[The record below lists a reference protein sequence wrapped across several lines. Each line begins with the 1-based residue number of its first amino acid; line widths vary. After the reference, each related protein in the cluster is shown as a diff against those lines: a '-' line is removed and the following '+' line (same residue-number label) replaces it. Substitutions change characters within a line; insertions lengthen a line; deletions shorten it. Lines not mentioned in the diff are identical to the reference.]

1 MSESAKAEPS
11 IWVLAD
17 PLAGNRS
24 QCLGVADALGLPYK
38 VKTLSYN
45 ILARLPNAILGAGF
59 MSLVPDARDGMKAPW
74 PDLVIAAGRR
84 TAPIARAIKKVN
96 GRRTRLVQIMDPGA
110 FGAAAFDLIAKPNH
124 DGPDDRANVMR
135 VTGAPHGLTAAKLEA
150 ARTQWAPIFK
160 DLPRP
165 LIALLVGGDTRRR
178 AFTPAMARELG
189 RRVNKI
195 AEDIDGALLI
205 TTSRR
210 SGKPATE
217 ALLAEITQP
226 WHVHRWGDP
235 GENPY
240 LGYIASA
247 DFIVVT
253 GESVSM
259 CSEACATDKPVAIFA
274 PAELITEKHARLHAE
289 LYAKN
294 HAQRLGETFPTGT
307 HEPLNAATEIAA
319 AIRARLLA

>member
-1 MSESAKAEPS
+1 MSETAKAEPLV
-11 IWVLAD
+11 WVLAD

-24 QCLGVADALGLPYK
+24 QCLGVADALGLAYK

-45 ILARLPNAILGAGF
+45 ILARLPNAFLGAAF
-59 MSLVPDARDGMKAPW
+59 MSLSPDARDGMTAPW

-84 TAPIARAIKKVN
+84 TAPIARAVKRVG

-124 DGPDDRANVMR
+124 DGPDARSNVMR
-135 VTGAPHGLTAAKLEA
+135 VTGAPHGLTAAKLDEA
-150 ARTQWAPIFK
+150 RAAWAPIFK

-165 LIALLVGGDTRRR
+165 LIAVLVGGDTRRR
-178 AFTPAMARELG
+178 AFTPTMARELG

-195 AEDIDGALLI
+195 AEDTDGALLI

-226 WHVHRWGDP
+226 WHVHRWGDA
-235 GENPY
+235 GDNPY
-240 LGYIASA
+240 VGYIACA
-247 DFIVVT
+247 DMIAVT

-259 CSEACATDKPVAIFA
+259 CSEACAGDKPVAIFA
-274 PAELITEKHARLHAE
+274 PAKLITEKHARLHAE
-289 LYAKN
+289 LYAKGY
-294 HAQRLGETFPTGT
+294 AKPLGETFETAT
-307 HEPLNAATEIAA
+307 HAPLNAAADIAA

>member
-1 MSESAKAEPS
+1 MSEPAKAAPLV
-11 IWVLAD
+11 WVLAD

-45 ILARLPNAILGAGF
+45 VLARLPNAILGARF
-59 MSLVPDARDGMKAPW
+59 TTLAPDARDAMTAPW
-74 PDLVIAAGRR
+74 PDLAIAAGRR
-84 TAPIARAIKKVN
+84 TAPIARAIKRIN

-110 FGAAAFDLIAKPNH
+110 FGAADFDLIAKPNH
-124 DGPDDRANVMR
+124 DGPDDRPNTIR
-135 VTGAPHGLTAAKLEA
+135 VTGAPHGLTAAKLDA
-150 ARTQWAPIFK
+150 ARAQWAPAFK

-165 LIALLVGGDTRRR
+165 LIAMLVGGDTRRR
-178 AFTPAMARELG
+178 AFTTEMARDFA

-195 AEDIDGALLI
+195 AEDTDGALLI

-217 ALLAEITQP
+217 ALLSEISQP
-226 WHVHRWGDP
+226 WHVHRWGDA

-240 LGYIASA
+240 LGYIACA
-247 DFIVVT
+247 DMIAVT

-274 PAELITEKHARLHAE
+274 PEALITDKHARLHAE
-289 LYAKN
+289 LYAKGY
-294 HAQRLGETFPTGT
+294 ARPLGETLPAGT
-307 HEPLNAATEIAA
+307 HPPLNAAADIAA